1 MANGNGIESRG
12 KVVYNESI
20 VKGIVAIA
28 VSSVEGVAPNQ
39 GKNGVSLK
47 DSIKI
52 VSDKDGIYVSVTVNV
67 LHGYNIPDVA
77 YNIQNGI
84 KESVE
89 SMSKYKISKVDVF
102 VSDVVFAEKAVLD
115 T

>member
-1 MANGNGIESRG
+1 MANIKGGESRG

-28 VSSVEGVAPNQ
+28 VSSVEGVAANQ
-39 GKNGVSLK
+39 GKNLK
-47 DSIKI
+47 DGIKI
-52 VSDKDGIYVSVTVNV
+52 VSDKDGIYVSATVNV

-77 YNIQNGI
+77 YNIQNSI

-89 SMSKYKISKVDVF
+89 SMSKYRISKVDVF
-102 VSDVVFAEKAVLD
+102 VSDVVFDEKTA
-115 T
+115 TETQNN

>member
-1 MANGNGIESRG
+1 MANVNASESRG

-28 VSSVEGVAPNQ
+28 VTNVEGVATNQ
-39 GKNGVSLK
+39 GKNGFSLK
-47 DSIKI
+47 DNIKI
-52 VSDKDGIYVSVTVNV
+52 VSDKDGISVSVSVNV
-67 LHGYNIPDVA
+67 FYGYNIPDVA

-102 VSDVVFAEKAVLD
+102 VSDVVFEEKVVSD
-115 T
+115 N

>member
-1 MANGNGIESRG
+1 MANVKSGESRG
-12 KVVYNESI
+12 KIVYNESI
-20 VKGIVAIA
+20 VNGIVEIA
-28 VSSVEGVAPNQ
+28 VSNVEGVSEKH
-39 GKNGVSLK
+39 GKDN
-47 DSIKI
+47 IKI

-77 YNIQNGI
+77 YNIQSGI

-102 VSDVVFAEKAVLD
+102 VSDVIFEEKPKQD
-115 T
+115 E